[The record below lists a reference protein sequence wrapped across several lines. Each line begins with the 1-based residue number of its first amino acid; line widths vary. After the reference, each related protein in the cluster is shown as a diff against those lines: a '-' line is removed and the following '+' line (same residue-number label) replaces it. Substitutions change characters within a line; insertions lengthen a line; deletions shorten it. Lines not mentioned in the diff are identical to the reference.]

1 MRLGTLFAAL
11 ACGLACASVSLAG
24 SLPPLFKITEA
35 YVGVDGTDGTQD
47 WIEVT
52 NFGAGSGDTGTLLY
66 DDVNPVFA
74 NAGFMDSFILDPNES
89 AIFLLDLAPTTG
101 GSFTTAIDQFVAI
114 WGPVANIGYT
124 NGGGNLGQ
132 GGDTANIGLNNG
144 GVFQLVDALEY
155 TAAVSGQFAT
165 IEDPAGMGP
174 VRVSV
179 LGENGAY
186 TSNPYDN
193 VVTSPPSTTSRTFV
207 GSPGAVA
214 NPAIPEPATVALAVL
229 GLAAIALK
237 RRS

>member
-24 SLPPLFKITEA
+24 AVAAPLFKITET

-52 NFGAGSGDTGTLLY
+52 NFGAGPGDTGTLLY

-89 AIFLLDLAPTTG
+89 AIFLLDPAPTTG
-101 GSFTTAIDQFVAI
+101 GSFTTSIEQFLAI
-114 WGPVANIGYT
+114 WGPVANVGYT

-132 GGDTANIGLNNG
+132 TGDTANIGVN
-144 GVFQLVDALEY
+144 VASTFVLVDALEY
-155 TAAVSGQFAT
+155 TTALAGQFAT
-165 IEDPAGMGP
+165 IEDPTGMGP
-174 VRVSV
+174 IRVSV

-193 VVTSPPSTTSRTFV
+193 VLNTVTTARTFV

-214 NPAIPEPATVALAVL
+214 NAIPEPATIALAVL
-229 GLAAIALK
+229 GIAAAVWK
-237 RRS
+237 RR